1 MEAKNMIM
9 VKLGE
14 MSKFTNR
21 LNFANYFASS
31 KLKITKE
38 KIVSEGIDANYQD
51 MINYSI
57 FALI

>member
-1 MEAKNMIM
+1 M

-14 MSKFTNR
+14 MSKSLTDLICKTTSR
-21 LNFANYFASS
+21 QA

-38 KIVSEGIDANYQD
+38 KLCFIIDANYQD

-57 FALI
+57 FLL